1 MVLNGIFIF
10 YFFLKEKQNE
20 QLRHLLS
27 SKYCIFWLVK
37 KKSCLHSVKN
47 VLQKGKN
54 VFTEN
59 EIHRTKRDSFIS
71 QVSKHLIKKEKNQD
85 CMTES
90 FWVSGDGE
98 LLGQ

>member
-1 MVLNGIFIF
+1 MSSSDICLALSIA
-10 YFFLKEKQNE
+10 FFG
-20 QLRHLLS
+20 
-27 SKYCIFWLVK
+27 WLK

-71 QVSKHLIKKEKNQD
+71 QVSKHLVKKEKNQD